1 MTEQN
6 PAIFIQAGTH
16 PAEDVRRAFD
26 VFIGPGNEGI
36 VAAGDL
42 NVTETGTPAMS
53 VDIAGGRAIIQGTE
67 GTYQGPYIVENRGSA
82 TVTVTAANVSNPRI
96 DLVVAKIEDQAYSGA
111 VNAWAL
117 AVVAGTPAASPV
129 APSMPANSILLA
141 TVSVAAAAATIT
153 NANITDGRTVTPAA
167 YRAGDT
173 VPVTD
178 GGTGS
183 TTASAARTALGVAYT
198 TGDVV
203 PVAGGGSGATTAS
216 GARTA
221 LGVAI
226 GSDVQAHSA
235 VLDSTTAAFTSA
247 DETKLDGIETGADV
261 TDAAAVQA
269 AGALM
274 DSETD
279 ANLKTLVLPAST
291 TISSYIQPFLADT
304 TSAAALAAI
313 DAQPTAIT
321 DAGGYITATT
331 VDAAFQ
337 ESFSGQYSRN
347 RVSASGSSQTLTL
360 APCQFVT
367 LSADCTFT
375 FATPSTAG
383 HTFILKLEGPYT
395 PTWPASVEWPD
406 GTAPVYDS
414 VSLFVF
420 TTLSTGT
427 TWLGGLVGGG
437 FA

>member
-42 NVTETGTPAMS
+42 SVTETGTPAMS

-67 GTYQGPYIVENRGSA
+67 GTYQGPYIVENRGLT
-82 TVTVTAANVSNPRI
+82 TVTVTAADVSNPRV

-141 TVSVAAAAATIT
+141 TVAVAAAAATIT
-153 NANITDGRTVTPAA
+153 NANITDGRTVAPAA

-183 TTASAARTALGVAYT
+183 TTASAARTALGVA
-198 TGDVV
+198 
-203 PVAGGGSGATTAS
+203 
-216 GARTA
+216 
-221 LGVAI
+221 I

-235 VLDSTTAAFTSA
+235 VLDSTTAAFTTA
-247 DETKLDGIETGADV
+247 DETKLDAIDTNVETL
-261 TDAAAVQA
+261 T
-269 AGALM
+269 
-274 DSETD
+274 
-279 ANLKTLVLPAST
+279 LPAST
-291 TISSYIQPFLADT
+291 TITTFAATVLDDT
-304 TSAAALAAI
+304 TAAAALTTLGAAA
-313 DAQPTAIT
+313 DTIT
-321 DAGGYITATT
+321 DAGSYLTATT
-331 VDAAFQ
+331 VDGAFQ
-337 ESFSGQYSRN
+337 EIASGQYSGN
-347 RVSASGSSQTLTL
+347 NVAASGTTETLTL
-360 APCQFVT
+360 DGAQRVVMNNN
-367 LSADCTFT
+367 CTFT
-375 FATPSTAG
+375 FATPTTDG
-383 HTFILKLEGPYT
+383 HTFLLKLSGAFT
-395 PTWPASVEWPD
+395 PTWPASVDWAD
-406 GTAPVYDS
+406 ATAPTYAAVSVY
-414 VSLFVF
+414 VF
-420 TTLSTGT
+420 TTFDSGV
-427 TWLGGLVGGG
+427 TWYGSQMGSA

>member
-42 NVTETGTPAMS
+42 SVTETGTPAMS
-53 VDIAGGRAIIQGTE
+53 VDVAGGRAIIQGTE
-67 GTYQGPYIVENRGSA
+67 GTYQGPYIVENRGST
-82 TVTVTAANVSNPRI
+82 TVTVTAADVSNPRL

-111 VNAWAL
+111 VNAWVL

-141 TVSVAAAAATIT
+141 TVAVGAAAATIT
-153 NANITDGRTVTPAA
+153 NANITDGRTVAPAA

-183 TTASAARTALGVAYT
+183 TTASAARTALGVAYA

-203 PVAGGGSGATTAS
+203 PIAGGGSGATTAS

-235 VLDSTTAAFTSA
+235 VLDSTTAAFTTA

-313 DAQPTAIT
+313 SAQPTAIT

-347 RVSASGSSQTLTL
+347 RVTASGASQTLTL

-367 LSADCTFT
+367 LTANCTFT
-375 FATPSTAG
+375 FATPTTQG
-383 HTFILKLEGPYT
+383 HTFILRLNGAYT
-395 PTWPASVEWPD
+395 PTWPASVDWPN
-406 GTAPVYDS
+406 GTAPGYDS

-420 TTLSTGT
+420 TTLDTGT
-427 TWLGGLVGGG
+427 NWLGALIGGG

>member
-42 NVTETGTPAMS
+42 SVTETGTPAMS

-67 GTYQGPYIVENRGSA
+67 GTYQGPYIVENRGST
-82 TVTVTAANVSNPRI
+82 TVTVTAADVSNPRV

-141 TVSVAAAAATIT
+141 TVAVAAAATTIT
-153 NANITDGRTVTPAA
+153 NANITDGRTVAPAA

-183 TTASAARTALGVAYT
+183 TTASAARTALGVAYA

-203 PVAGGGSGATTAS
+203 PIAGGGSGATTAS

-235 VLDSTTAAFTSA
+235 VLDSTTAAFTTA
-247 DETKLDGIETGADV
+247 DETKLDAIDTNVETL
-261 TDAAAVQA
+261 T
-269 AGALM
+269 
-274 DSETD
+274 
-279 ANLKTLVLPAST
+279 LPAST
-291 TISSYIQPFLADT
+291 TITTFAATVLDDT
-304 TSAAALAAI
+304 TAAAALTTLGAAA
-313 DAQPTAIT
+313 DTIT
-321 DAGGYITATT
+321 DAGSYLTATT
-331 VDAAFQ
+331 VDGAFQ
-337 ESFSGQYSRN
+337 EIASGQYSGN
-347 RVSASGSSQTLTL
+347 NVAASGTTETLTL
-360 APCQFVT
+360 DGAQRVVMNNN
-367 LSADCTFT
+367 CTFT
-375 FATPSTAG
+375 FATPTTDG
-383 HTFILKLEGPYT
+383 HTFLLKLSGAFT
-395 PTWPASVEWPD
+395 PTWPASVDWAD
-406 GTAPVYDS
+406 AAAPTYAAVSVY
-414 VSLFVF
+414 VF
-420 TTLSTGT
+420 TTFDSGV
-427 TWLGGLVGGG
+427 TWYGSQMGSA

>member
-42 NVTETGTPAMS
+42 SVTETGTPAMS

-67 GTYQGPYIVENRGSA
+67 GTYQGPYIVENRGST
-82 TVTVTAANVSNPRI
+82 TVTVTAADVSNPRV

-141 TVSVAAAAATIT
+141 TVAVVAAATTIT
-153 NANITDGRTVTPAA
+153 NANITDGRTVAPAA

-183 TTASAARTALGVAYT
+183 TTASAARTALGVA
-198 TGDVV
+198 
-203 PVAGGGSGATTAS
+203 
-216 GARTA
+216 
-221 LGVAI
+221 I

-235 VLDSTTAAFTSA
+235 VLDSTTAAFTTA

-313 DAQPTAIT
+313 SAQPTAIT

-347 RVSASGSSQTLTL
+347 RVTASGSTQTLTL

-367 LSADCTFT
+367 LTANCTFT

-383 HTFILKLEGPYT
+383 HTFILRLDGAYT
-395 PTWPASVEWPD
+395 PTWPASVDWPG
-406 GTAPVYDS
+406 GTAPAYDS

-420 TTLSTGT
+420 TTFDTGT
-427 TWLGGLVGGG
+427 NWLGALVGGG

>member
-42 NVTETGTPAMS
+42 SVTETGTPAMS

-67 GTYQGPYIVENRGSA
+67 GTYQGPYIVENRGLT
-82 TVTVTAANVSNPRI
+82 TVTVTAADVSNPRV

-141 TVSVAAAAATIT
+141 TVAVAAAAATIT
-153 NANITDGRTVTPAA
+153 NANITDGRTVAPAA

-183 TTASAARTALGVAYT
+183 TTASAARTALGVA
-198 TGDVV
+198 
-203 PVAGGGSGATTAS
+203 
-216 GARTA
+216 
-221 LGVAI
+221 I

-235 VLDSTTAAFTSA
+235 VLDSTTAAFTTA
-247 DETKLDGIETGADV
+247 DETKLDAIDTNVETL
-261 TDAAAVQA
+261 T
-269 AGALM
+269 
-274 DSETD
+274 
-279 ANLKTLVLPAST
+279 LPAST
-291 TISSYIQPFLADT
+291 TITTFAATVLDDTTATAALTTLGAAADT
-304 TSAAALAAI
+304 
-313 DAQPTAIT
+313 IT
-321 DAGGYITATT
+321 DAGSYLTATT
-331 VDAAFQ
+331 VDGAFQ
-337 ESFSGQYSRN
+337 EIASGQYSGN
-347 RVSASGSSQTLTL
+347 NVAASGTTETLTL
-360 APCQFVT
+360 DGAQRVVMNNN
-367 LSADCTFT
+367 CTFT
-375 FATPSTAG
+375 FATPTTDG
-383 HTFILKLEGPYT
+383 HTFLLKLSGAFT
-395 PTWPASVEWPD
+395 PTWPASVDWAD
-406 GTAPVYDS
+406 ATAPTYAAVSVY
-414 VSLFVF
+414 VF
-420 TTLSTGT
+420 TTFDSGV
-427 TWLGGLVGGG
+427 TWYGSQMGSA